1 MCVCFCV
8 LYFFLPLLFSHNP
21 IRIKNKDLKASF
33 FVFFFRCPS
42 LSGRC
47 MSLYVYGLKSR
58 RESRNVSIFVSFVVV
73 VWFSLSPNSS
83 GVLHLLKRHPGEI
96 VNNSSFF
103 VARILTDLKKN
114 NPFFSYF
121 CFSLLGSCMCLCSS
135 SPFTDR
141 KVFFFLIFLL
151 VRSGLHICGKHR
163 NIYIYFFLS
172 DAMGNSKAKQK
183 KNL

>member
-1 MCVCFCV
+1 
-8 LYFFLPLLFSHNP
+8 
-21 IRIKNKDLKASF
+21 
-33 FVFFFRCPS
+33 
-42 LSGRC
+42 

-141 KVFFFLIFLL
+141 KVFFFKFFYLFVPGYIS
-151 VRSGLHICGKHR
+151 VGSTETY
-163 NIYIYFFLS
+163 IYIFFLVTQWAIAKPS
-172 DAMGNSKAKQK
+172 KKKICKVVNKFTKREEEETVELCVCLSMGKSEK
-183 KNL
+183 KNI